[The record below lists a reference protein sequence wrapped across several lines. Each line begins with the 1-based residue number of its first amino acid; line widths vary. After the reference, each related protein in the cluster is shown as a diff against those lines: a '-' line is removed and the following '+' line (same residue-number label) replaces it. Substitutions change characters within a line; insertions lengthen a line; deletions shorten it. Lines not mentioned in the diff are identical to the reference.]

1 MEDPSSTCPRS
12 PVDPWCLVLVNPA
25 LVGSHQDFLNCQEA
39 LRVCRSLREEM
50 GDPEEI
56 VYSCDV
62 YHGITP
68 RNPDLVPML
77 REEGFNVIVIL
88 NPLPETIYRAGVVN
102 YHPRFEDAVMLHVLG
117 EGLDT

>member
-1 MEDPSSTCPRS
+1 
-12 PVDPWCLVLVNPA
+12 
-25 LVGSHQDFLNCQEA
+25 
-39 LRVCRSLREEM
+39 M